1 MDQHLQSL
9 ALLSVVS
16 EAINHFDPLRSVAQF
31 AHTNTYAHENV
42 KQVCEID
49 TDAGKVDVFNIF
61 CVAGVIWFLATP
73 EKVKLYRYQTDIQ
86 GKKRLNRNGWLQSCQ
101 VQISAPGMAVKDCGK
116 ASSHLSVTSVKK
128 KAPLCF
134 LPVFCWDSAP
144 PGLRYRSIDS
154 SYVGR
159 MLIRFLLLSG
169 EWKYIIKRKSRN
181 GEDIGALRETDD
193 AGGAQHRCRRGKE
206 NAMLFFFF

>member
-1 MDQHLQSL
+1 MQMHTQKLRKRAPKCRNIINYYYFATMDQHLQSL

-116 ASSHLSVTSVKK
+116 ASSHLSVNSVKK
-128 KAPLCF
+128 KKRLLC
-134 LPVFCWDSAP
+134 VFSLCSVET
-144 PGLRYRSIDS
+144 LH
-154 SYVGR
+154 
-159 MLIRFLLLSG
+159 LLAWG
-169 EWKYIIKRKSRN
+169 TE
-181 GEDIGALRETDD
+181 A
-193 AGGAQHRCRRGKE
+193 
-206 NAMLFFFF
+206 

>member
-1 MDQHLQSL
+1 MHFNNKCYIYPSVKAVKSWKKSMLRHANAHSEAEEKGSKVLEYYYYYYFATMDQHLQSL

-16 EAINHFDPLRSVAQF
+16 EAINHFDPLRSVAWF

-49 TDAGKVDVFNIF
+49 TDAKVDVFNIF

-101 VQISAPGMAVKDCGK
+101 VQISAPGMAVKGCGK
-116 ASSHLSVTSVKK
+116 ASSHLSVNSVKK
-128 KAPLCF
+128 KRLLC
-134 LPVFCWDSAP
+134 VFSLCSVET
-144 PGLRYRSIDS
+144 LH
-154 SYVGR
+154 
-159 MLIRFLLLSG
+159 LLAWG
-169 EWKYIIKRKSRN
+169 TE
-181 GEDIGALRETDD
+181 A
-193 AGGAQHRCRRGKE
+193 
-206 NAMLFFFF
+206 